1 MSEMKVD
8 KLTGK
13 TTPKE
18 VTVTMGDTATQSLR
32 DGMAVCYSRWN
43 MTGTTATQKT
53 LNIASFTDIA
63 PGVSL
68 HTFTSIHA
76 DSDYVLTTGVG
87 ELAGG
92 GNRWAG
98 WHGSSGR
105 VSNASQTHISCGNS
119 SFSLNDETV
128 VAAAWHGDLA

>member
-1 MSEMKVD
+1 MSEIITN

-13 TTPKE
+13 TTSKE

-43 MTGTTATQKT
+43 QTGTAATQKT

-63 PGVSL
+63 TGVSL
-68 HTFTSIHA
+68 HTFTSVHA
-76 DSDYVLTTGVG
+76 DANYVLTTGVG

-105 VSNASQTHISCGNS
+105 VSSAAQTHISCGNS
-119 SFSLNDETV
+119 SWGLNDETV